1 MAFNNFRTTF
11 DFVGKLEV
19 LKEETLKDGTVR
31 KGSVRTTDSGFKSVV
46 FNAIAGNQGKFY
58 VQTNGF
64 VNPVSFTLN
73 ENDSKGNPKKF
84 EYKGGKQP
92 IPVENITDLWKSCF
106 RVFKAGK
113 EEKIFYHS
121 MDFTKFLESLIG
133 KIEKGFVRLRG
144 NVEKSM
150 YNKRI
155 IERYLITSI
164 DFLDKKPVEEYFSV
178 NEMFVYKRNELK
190 GSTIPVYESLRL
202 LTKNK
207 GYKEFYFKSDKQ
219 LKFNKNYFYSG
230 AFKDMELK
238 DISILKDNINDL
250 KEHEIGKIQVNYR
263 PVINTT
269 KIEDLKV
276 SDKLEELPEMY
287 KVQYNSLINIG
298 NTKGAEKFLET
309 VYKAVKVS
317 EGGNFREYM
326 IDMFDFTDLYN
337 PMIKIAETMFSQD
350 FVQISK
356 ENIEKAM
363 SKENK
368 GKMIY
373 ESMAILQRE
382 DVTDKVSD
390 DIFKDTSDDDFNDSL
405 VDSEEEVVEKKTNN
419 ETTDEVEKEEEV
431 VNEKDENDKE
441 ETVEDKD
448 ENINENIEDNDSTDD
463 EDDEWDS
470 LF

>member
-1 MAFNNFRTTF
+1 
-11 DFVGKLEV
+11 
-19 LKEETLKDGTVR
+19 
-31 KGSVRTTDSGFKSVV
+31 
-46 FNAIAGNQGKFY
+46 
-58 VQTNGF
+58 
-64 VNPVSFTLN
+64 
-73 ENDSKGNPKKF
+73 
-84 EYKGGKQP
+84 
-92 IPVENITDLWKSCF
+92 
-106 RVFKAGK
+106 
-113 EEKIFYHS
+113 
-121 MDFTKFLESLIG
+121 
-133 KIEKGFVRLRG
+133 
-144 NVEKSM
+144 
-150 YNKRI
+150 
-155 IERYLITSI
+155 
-164 DFLDKKPVEEYFSV
+164 
-178 NEMFVYKRNELK
+178 
-190 GSTIPVYESLRL
+190 
-202 LTKNK
+202 
-207 GYKEFYFKSDKQ
+207 
-219 LKFNKNYFYSG
+219 
-230 AFKDMELK
+230 
-238 DISILKDNINDL
+238 
-250 KEHEIGKIQVNYR
+250 
-263 PVINTT
+263 
-269 KIEDLKV
+269 
-276 SDKLEELPEMY
+276 
-287 KVQYNSLINIG
+287 
-298 NTKGAEKFLET
+298 
-309 VYKAVKVS
+309 
-317 EGGNFREYM
+317 M

-368 GKMIY
+368 GKMTY